1 MKRLLIVLLLLTVLG
16 CGYTDIISV
25 EDIDP
30 ELRVNTQIEL
40 LDLSLGYYQLDVGRY
55 PSTDA
60 GLDAL
65 LVQPAGMG
73 AKWRGPYLQK
83 AIPLD
88 PWGNAYYYELVEIRG
103 LFYHHIWSAGPDT
116 IDGTEDDIIK
126 KSEDR

>member
-1 MKRLLIVLLLLTVLG
+1 MKWLLIVLLLLTVLG
-16 CGYTDIISV
+16 CGYTDIISE
-25 EDIDP
+25 EDRDP
-30 ELRVNTQIEL
+30 ELRVNTQIKL
-40 LDLSLGYYQLDVGRY
+40 LALPLATYQMHVGRY

-88 PWGNAYYYELVEIRG
+88 PWGNAYYYELVKVQGWDR
-103 LFYHHIWSAGPDT
+103 YRIWSAGPDT
-116 IDGTEDDIIK
+116 IDGTEDDIIE